1 MGVSATQSSD
11 EGGGSVER
19 SAPLFA
25 YTEKFNEVFPY
36 YLAIGMTYEQF
47 WEMDCHLVKAY
58 NKAAKIRKDLENQSA
73 WLQGMYFYDALCC
86 VAPALRA
93 FNPKK
98 PSKYRDRP
106 FEFETQSDRKN
117 QNTKKAR
124 EKREKQDMKA
134 KTMMEIFALH
144 FNKRFE
150 KEGESDARKR

>member
-47 WEMDCHLVKAY
+47 WEMDCDLVKAY
-58 NKAAKIRKDLENQSA
+58 QKAAKIRRDMANQSA

-86 VAPALRA
+86 VAPAFNA
-93 FNPKK
+93 FKPKK
-98 PSKYRDRP
+98 PTKYRSQP
-106 FEFETQSDRKN
+106 YEFEFQAEKKHPK
-117 QNTKKAR
+117 TKEAIA
-124 EKREKQDMKA
+124 KQEMQDNKA
-134 KTMMEIFALH
+134 KAMMEIFAVS

-150 KEGESDARKR
+150 KGGDSNAGKH